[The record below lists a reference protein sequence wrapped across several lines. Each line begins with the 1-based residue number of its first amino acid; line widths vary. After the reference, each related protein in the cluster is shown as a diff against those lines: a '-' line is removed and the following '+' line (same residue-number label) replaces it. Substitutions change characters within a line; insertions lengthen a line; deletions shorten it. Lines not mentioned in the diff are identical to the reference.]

1 MKRGAG
7 AGARAAGR
15 PKLAAMRP
23 PIPPAPLVALACA
36 AALAAPAAA
45 QTGFTVQPPPY
56 QSAPWW
62 MREPVVA
69 SLGEVRTEL
78 PANRASFSGA
88 FESVERT
95 AAEATAASAAKVRAL
110 GEALTALGADKVRV
124 EVGFSTRPLY
134 AQYKDKDGTVQE
146 NQRADKID
154 RYAVTA
160 SVSVEVRDVR
170 LVERAYALMVAAK
183 PTSTQR
189 VFFRLQPDNA
199 TQTEL
204 FRLAVADA
212 KRRATE
218 GAAEA
223 GARLGAV
230 KLIDPTGRACQQDV
244 LITGAPRSYGGSG
257 DLQEVVVTASARAEA
272 RMLSAPAP
280 PPPPPPPPGSAEEVE
295 AAASNLHLPLQ
306 PPLQQLTREAC
317 VVYALGG

>member
-1 MKRGAG
+1 MRSPAVLALLLLAAGPAAGQTAG
-7 AGARAAGR
+7 A
-15 PKLAAMRP
+15 PS
-23 PIPPAPLVALACA
+23 PLSYG
-36 AALAAPAAA
+36 P
-45 QTGFTVQPPPY
+45 
-56 QSAPWW
+56 APWW

-69 SLGEVRTEL
+69 SLGEVRTEI
-78 PANRASFSGA
+78 PANRATFSGA

-110 GEALTALGADKVRV
+110 GEALSALGADKVRT

-134 AQYKDKDGTVQE
+134 AQYRDKDGNIQE

-160 SVSVEVRDVR
+160 NVSVEVRDVR

-199 TQTEL
+199 VQTEL

-244 LITGAPRSYGGSG
+244 LITGAPRSFGGS
-257 DLQEVVVTASARAEA
+257 DDVQEVVVTGSLRAKA
-272 RMLSAPAP
+272 LQAPAPMDLP
-280 PPPPPPPPGSAEEVE
+280 PPPPAPVAQGSAAEVE
-295 AAASNLHLPLQ
+295 AAALALRLPLQ

>member
-1 MKRGAG
+1 MTRS
-7 AGARAAGR
+7 
-15 PKLAAMRP
+15 L
-23 PIPPAPLVALACA
+23 A
-36 AALAAPAAA
+36 AALLALLAPAAPAASQTVLTA
-45 QTGFTVQPPPY
+45 QPAAYG
-56 QSAPWW
+56 SAPWW

-78 PANRASFSGA
+78 PANRATFSGA

-95 AAEATAASAAKVRAL
+95 AADATAQSAAKVRAL
-110 GEALTALGADKVRV
+110 GEALSALGADKVRT

-134 AQYKDKDGTVQE
+134 AQYRDKDGNIQE
-146 NQRADKID
+146 NQRSDKID

-160 SVSVEVRDVR
+160 TVSVEVRDVR

-183 PTSTQR
+183 PTSTQQ
-189 VFFRLQPDNA
+189 VYFRLQPENA

-212 KRRATE
+212 KRRASE

-244 LITGAPRSYGGSG
+244 LITGAPRSFGGSG
-257 DLQEVVVTASARAEA
+257 DQQEVVVTGSRIPSEGRAVVSKSYSADGAPA
-272 RMLSAPAP
+272 IPAPAP
-280 PPPPPPPPGSAEEVE
+280 APGSAGEVD
-295 AAASNLHLPLQ
+295 AAAANLRLPLQ
-306 PPLQQLTREAC
+306 PPLQQLTRQAC

>member
-1 MKRGAG
+1 M
-7 AGARAAGR
+7 RA
-15 PKLAAMRP
+15 L
-23 PIPPAPLVALACA
+23 APLLAPPLLALAPL
-36 AALAAPAAA
+36 LAAPAAA
-45 QTGFTVQPPPY
+45 DGQTMLTAQPAAY
-56 QSAPWW
+56 GSAPWW

-88 FESVERT
+88 FETVERT
-95 AAEATAASAAKVRAL
+95 AAEATAGSAAKVRAL
-110 GEALTALGADKVRV
+110 GEALSALGADKVRT

-134 AQYKDKDGTVQE
+134 AQYKDKDGNVQE

-160 SVSVEVRDVR
+160 TVSVEVRDVR
-170 LVERAYALMVAAK
+170 LVERAYALLVAAK

-189 VFFRLQPDNA
+189 VYFRLQPENA

-244 LITGAPRSYGGSG
+244 LITGAPRSYGGTG
-257 DLQEVVVTASARAEA
+257 DLQEVVVTGSRNFSDDRGRAVKSMGYSA
-272 RMLSAPAP
+272 SAPAAP
-280 PPPPPPPPGSAEEVE
+280 PTGSADEVE
-295 AAASNLHLPLQ
+295 AAAADLHLPLQ
-306 PPLQQLTREAC
+306 PPLEQLTRQAC